1 VEPAINKDSFRFLEP
16 FWPDLH
22 ESGLRAEEAGARQPD
37 LAAIRLRG
45 FTEAM
50 VMHLLDRFGMDRA
63 ENDTHFDRLVQLEKG
78 DLLDARLLAKFH
90 TIRKLGNKA
99 AHNGRVTPAQ
109 AESLLEDAWSL
120 ACWFCRFM
128 RPDIEWL
135 TPPRDMKETDAPASS
150 SAESDDTSARQST
163 ATGTTGHI
171 LKFPADRI
179 LRIQEAVAKAMSQV
193 DPRVRTLRTRIAL
206 NDVFSDELNDDQSGC
221 LTAVS
226 TFLADRDQRVFMLK
240 GYAGTGKTFLIKG
253 LTEYL
258 SAQGRAFRL
267 LAPTGRAA
275 KVILEKTGRDA
286 RTLHSFLYGYGDL
299 QEYRDRDAPAGS
311 ETFKFHAPMRANDD
325 QANTVYIVDEA
336 SLVSDVYAESEFFQS
351 GSGYLLQDFL
361 SYVDFANSANDR
373 KIIFVGDPAQLPPVG
388 MSNSPALDP
397 DYLRK
402 HFGLEPASYE
412 LKEIVRQKADSGV
425 IRNVMPLRDSLEK
438 SRFSGLSF
446 DFREDVCRIRS
457 DDVLPLYMAARTG
470 GGQPIV
476 ITYSNAEAAEFNR
489 SIRNHLF
496 PGKDFITQG
505 DVLIVTANGHVSDRF
520 LANGEFV
527 HVSGVETAIERRTV
541 TLKDRNPDTGVVEG
555 VEIVLTFRD
564 VEIALPALDEDAS
577 TVRVKILDDLLH
589 GRQSGLSGVQQRA
602 LYVDFLKRHP
612 DLRGREN
619 RDELNRAL
627 RTDPYFNALRT
638 KFGYAVTCH
647 KAQGGE
653 WTDVFISC
661 QTGQNPRTAD
671 YFRWLYTA
679 MTRASGKLYLIH
691 PHEIRLKVA
700 GSDWWSTSEAEAPRD
715 PHTGEA
721 STPTS
726 AGVMVSPQEA
736 FQSGVLAKIREI
748 LTDTGIAIDAVA
760 HHQYQE
766 AYYLSRGAETC
777 RVNISYNGKFK
788 IGSVTPQQTG
798 PFGEQLRALFAPLV
812 GQNWSGPIPA
822 LAGTVNGPSAIPTIP
837 FLRDLHNRLLPL
849 LESRSIR
856 VASLEERQWCQRYT
870 FAREDDIA
878 VVDIFY
884 DGKNRFKSCM
894 PLKMPAYSGA
904 VAPRLVPEVV
914 EILTSE
920 IIL

>member
-1 VEPAINKDSFRFLEP
+1 MESAINKSSFRFLEP

-22 ESGLRAEEAGARQPD
+22 ESARMAEEAGAEQPD
-37 LAAIRLRG
+37 LTAIRLRG

-50 VMHLLDRFGMDRA
+50 VMHLFNRFGLDRV

-78 DLLDARLLAKFH
+78 DLLDARLLAKIH

-99 AHNGRVTPAQ
+99 AHNGRVAPAQ

-135 TPPRDMKETDAPASS
+135 TPQRDIKETDTPPS
-150 SAESDDTSARQST
+150 SAVEGEDTPTRQST
-163 ATGTTGHI
+163 ATGAKGRI
-171 LKFPADRI
+171 LKLPSDRI
-179 LRIQEAVAKAMSQV
+179 LRIQEAVAKAMAQV

-206 NDVFSDELNDDQSGC
+206 HDAFSDDLNHDQNGC
-221 LTAVS
+221 LAAVS
-226 TFLADRDQRVFMLK
+226 GFLADCDQRVFMLK

-253 LTEYL
+253 ITEYL
-258 SAQGRAFRL
+258 SAQGRAFQL

-275 KVILEKTGRDA
+275 KVVLEKTKREA

-299 QEYRDRDAPAGS
+299 QEYRDRNAPAGS
-311 ETFKFHAPMRANDD
+311 ETFKFHAPIRTNSD
-325 QANTVYIVDEA
+325 QANTIYIVDEA

-351 GSGYLLQDFL
+351 GSGYLLQDFV
-361 SYVDFANSANDR
+361 SYADLANGAKDR
-373 KIIFVGDPAQLPPVG
+373 KVIFVGDPAQLPPVG
-388 MSNSPALDP
+388 MSNSPALDS

-425 IRNVMPLRDSLEK
+425 IHNVMPLRDSLEK
-438 SRFSGLSF
+438 AKFSGLSF
-446 DFREDVCRIRS
+446 DFGEDVRRIRS

-470 GGQPIV
+470 AGQPIV

-496 PGKDFITQG
+496 PGKDFITPG

-541 TLKDRNPDTGVVEG
+541 TLKDRNHDSGVVED

-564 VEIALPALDEDAS
+564 VEIALPTLDEDVSA
-577 TVRVKILDDLLH
+577 VRVKILDDLLH

-612 DLRGREN
+612 DLRGHEN
-619 RDELNRAL
+619 RDELNRIL
-627 RTDPYFNALRT
+627 RNDPYFNAIRT

-653 WTDVFISC
+653 WTDVFVSC

-679 MTRASGKLYLIH
+679 MTRASGKLYLIN
-691 PHEIRLKVA
+691 PPEIRLKIA
-700 GSDWWSTSEAEAPRD
+700 GADWWSSTGGEAPVNPD
-715 PHTGEA
+715 A
-721 STPTS
+721 VAVSTPTGG
-726 AGVMVSPQEA
+726 AVSPQEA
-736 FQSGVLAKIREI
+736 FQSGVLANIRAF
-748 LTDTGIAIDAVA
+748 LSDTGIVIDDVA

-777 RVNISYNGKFK
+777 RVNISYNGRFK
-788 IGSVTPQQTG
+788 IGSVIPQQTG
-798 PFGEQLRALFAPLV
+798 PLGEELRSLLAPLV
-812 GQNWSGPIPA
+812 GQNWSAPA
-822 LAGTVNGPSAIPTIP
+822 PAAAGTATGPSAGPTLP
-837 FLRDLHNRLLPL
+837 FLRELHDRLLPL
-849 LESRSIR
+849 LETRRIR

-884 DGKNRFKSCM
+884 DGRNRFKSCM
-894 PLKMPAYSGA
+894 PVKTSTIPA
-904 VAPRLVPEVV
+904 RLVPEVV

>member
-1 VEPAINKDSFRFLEP
+1 MESAINKNSFRFLEP

-22 ESGLRAEEAGARQPD
+22 ESARMAEEAGAQQPD
-37 LAAIRLRG
+37 RAAIRLRG

-50 VMHLLDRFGMDRA
+50 VMHLFNRFGLDRV
-63 ENDTHFDRLVQLEKG
+63 ENDTHFDRLVRLEQG

-90 TIRKLGNKA
+90 TIRKLGNEA
-99 AHNGRVTPAQ
+99 AHNGRVAPAQ

-135 TPPRDMKETDAPASS
+135 TPQRDIKETEAPSS
-150 SAESDDTSARQST
+150 SPVEADATPARQST
-163 ATGTTGHI
+163 ATGAPGRI

-179 LRIQEAVAKAMSQV
+179 LRIQEAVAKAMAQV

-206 NDVFSDELNDDQSGC
+206 HDAFSDDLNHDQNGC
-221 LTAVS
+221 LAAVS
-226 TFLADRDQRVFMLK
+226 GFLADRDQRVFMLK

-253 LTEYL
+253 ITEYL
-258 SAQGRAFRL
+258 SAQGRAFQL

-275 KVILEKTGRDA
+275 KVILEKTGREA

-299 QEYRDRDAPAGS
+299 QEYRDTPAGS
-311 ETFKFHAPMRANDD
+311 ETFKFHAPIRTNSD
-325 QANTVYIVDEA
+325 QANTIYIVDEA
-336 SLVSDVYAESEFFQS
+336 SLVSDAYAESEFFQS
-351 GSGYLLQDFL
+351 GSGYLLQDFM
-361 SYVDFANSANDR
+361 SYADFANGANDR
-373 KIIFVGDPAQLPPVG
+373 KIIFVGDPSQLPPVG
-388 MSNSPALDP
+388 MSNSPALDS

-402 HFGLEPASYE
+402 HFRLEPAAYE

-438 SRFSGLSF
+438 AKFSGLSF
-446 DFREDVCRIRS
+446 DFGEDVCRIRS

-476 ITYSNAEAAEFNR
+476 ITYSNAEAAESNR

-496 PGKDFITQG
+496 PDKDFITPG

-541 TLKDRNPDTGVVEG
+541 TLKDRNPDTGVVED

-612 DLRGREN
+612 DLRRREN
-619 RDELNRAL
+619 RDELSRVL
-627 RTDPYFNALRT
+627 RQDPYFNALRT

-653 WTDVFISC
+653 WTDVFVSC

-679 MTRASGKLYLIH
+679 MTRASGKLYLVN
-691 PHEIRLKVA
+691 PPEIRLKVA
-700 GSDWWSTSEAEAPRD
+700 GADWWSSPAAEAPVAPD
-715 PHTGEA
+715 TGA
-721 STPTS
+721 VSTP
-726 AGVMVSPQEA
+726 AGGMVSPREA
-736 FQSGVLAKIREI
+736 FQSGVLAKIRVI
-748 LTDTGIAIDAVA
+748 LSDTGIVIDDVA

-766 AYYLSRGAETC
+766 AYYLSRGAATC

-788 IGSVTPQQTG
+788 IGSVMPQQTG
-798 PFGEQLRALFAPLV
+798 PLGEELRALLAPLV
-812 GQNWSGPIPA
+812 GQNWSAPMSAAAGTATGLGAGPA
-822 LAGTVNGPSAIPTIP
+822 LP
-837 FLRDLHNRLLPL
+837 FLRDLHDRLLPL
-849 LESRSIR
+849 LEPRSIR

-870 FAREDDIA
+870 FAREGDTA

-884 DGKNRFKSCM
+884 DGRNRFKSCM
-894 PLKMPAYSGA
+894 PVKTSAIPA
-904 VAPRLVPEVV
+904 RLVPEVV